1 MSDYEIE
8 EKQLSLPILLSLLVN
23 MPPFSPLPLSH
34 EVELHHGR
42 KKAEIPL
49 HFHSKG
55 AQNGAFQSSAD
66 LGARVRGGVLIVQRL
81 HREHCQYH
89 SMKGKIILK

>member
-1 MSDYEIE
+1 
-8 EKQLSLPILLSLLVN
+8 

-42 KKAEIPL
+42 KKAEIPP
-49 HFHSKG
+49 HSSKG
-55 AQNGAFQSSAD
+55 AQNGAFRSSAD

-89 SMKGKIILK
+89 SMKGKMILRPAEDVGSS

>member
-1 MSDYEIE
+1 MD
-8 EKQLSLPILLSLLVN
+8 
-23 MPPFSPLPLSH
+23 
-34 EVELHHGR
+34 G

-49 HFHSKG
+49 HTFKG
-55 AQNGAFQSSAD
+55 AQNGAFRSSAD

-89 SMKGKIILK
+89 YMKGKMVLRPEDVGSSSR

>member
-1 MSDYEIE
+1 
-8 EKQLSLPILLSLLVN
+8 
-23 MPPFSPLPLSH
+23 MPPLSPLPLSH
-34 EVELHHGR
+34 EVELQHER

-49 HFHSKG
+49 HTSKG
-55 AQNGAFQSSAD
+55 ALNGAFRSSAD

-89 SMKGKIILK
+89 SMKGKMVLRPEDVGSSSR

>member
-1 MSDYEIE
+1 MA
-8 EKQLSLPILLSLLVN
+8 
-23 MPPFSPLPLSH
+23 
-34 EVELHHGR
+34 G

-49 HFHSKG
+49 LTSKG
-55 AQNGAFQSSAD
+55 AQNGAFRSSAD

-89 SMKGKIILK
+89 SMKGKMILRPEDVGSSSR